1 MHDPGSP
8 RSLRGEG
15 EPSKLGTEVV
25 YLLSGGPGPNAS
37 VCVPHKVGS
46 HAWGR
51 FAQSFNGPDGAAR
64 REDFLRLDFK
74 TRVANTLR
82 AVVVRHPMERLV
94 SVYRM
99 IFQNWCDQD
108 RYIPN

>member
-1 MHDPGSP
+1 MGQ
-8 RSLRGEG
+8 
-15 EPSKLGTEVV
+15 
-25 YLLSGGPGPNAS
+25 
-37 VCVPHKVGS
+37 VCSELH
-46 HAWGR
+46 
-51 FAQSFNGPDGAAR
+51 GPDGAER

-99 IFQNWCDQD
+99 IFHNWCDQD

>member
-1 MHDPGSP
+1 MLHKNKACS
-8 RSLRGEG
+8 
-15 EPSKLGTEVV
+15 
-25 YLLSGGPGPNAS
+25 
-37 VCVPHKVGS
+37 HKVGS

-51 FAQSFNGPDGAAR
+51 FAQSFNGPDGESR
-64 REDFLRLDFK
+64 RDDFLRLDFK
-74 TRVANTLR
+74 TRAANTLR

-108 RYIPN
+108 RYYIIHYFTNSAQPQTLAYWVASFPY